1 MFKRKKKHQ
10 TSLNFILRI
19 ESTPEAFLI
28 SLNSELN
35 FTHNFHV
42 KLFRNDLRRV
52 LEESDDNPSTSYVLD
67 TTKSISTTVAT
78 TTTSTTTSTTTTTTP
93 PPPPPP
99 SSTTT
104 STAPSTTESTTKST
118 TSRTTKRSY
127 LLWKNSDDVPKTPKT
142 YFSNSFSHHN
152 SPNQNNQ
159 INGPST
165 NTKSPFK
172 IVTKRPHEGHDSSST
187 VPAFSPP
194 TINPFYYG
202 FNRLPRY
209 STTQASTTSR
219 QQQQYKNNFYTS
231 TTRKNHYNHFTS
243 TKKPDL
249 LAYSSTQATN
259 NEVDNNYQSESPPH
273 NDEIVVVQTEKP
285 KTSSTYN
292 PVFDIYFKQIA
303 RQRTAAP

>member
-1 MFKRKKKHQ
+1 
-10 TSLNFILRI
+10 
-19 ESTPEAFLI
+19 
-28 SLNSELN
+28 
-35 FTHNFHV
+35 
-42 KLFRNDLRRV
+42 
-52 LEESDDNPSTSYVLD
+52 
-67 TTKSISTTVAT
+67 
-78 TTTSTTTSTTTTTTP
+78 
-93 PPPPPP
+93 
-99 SSTTT
+99 
-104 STAPSTTESTTKST
+104 
-118 TSRTTKRSY
+118 
-127 LLWKNSDDVPKTPKT
+127 LWKNSDDVPKTPKT

-159 INGPST
+159 ISGPST

-172 IVTKRPHEGHDSSST
+172 IVTKRPLEGHDSSST
-187 VPAFSPP
+187 VPVFSPP

-219 QQQQYKNNFYTS
+219 QQQQQYRNSYYTS
-231 TTRKNHYNHFTS
+231 TTRKNHFNHFTS

-249 LAYSSTQATN
+249 LAHSSTQATN

-273 NDEIVVVQTEKP
+273 NEEIVVQTEKP

-303 RQRTAAP
+303 RQRTASP

>member
-1 MFKRKKKHQ
+1 M
-10 TSLNFILRI
+10 
-19 ESTPEAFLI
+19 
-28 SLNSELN
+28 
-35 FTHNFHV
+35 
-42 KLFRNDLRRV
+42 

-67 TTKSISTTVAT
+67 TTRSISIPTKTTTTTVAT
-78 TTTSTTTSTTTTTTP
+78 TSTTSTTTTTTTTP
-93 PPPPPP
+93 PPPPP
-99 SSTTT
+99 STST

-127 LLWKNSDDVPKTPKT
+127 ALWKNSDDVPKTPKT

-159 INGPST
+159 LSGPST

-172 IVTKRPHEGHDSSST
+172 IVTKRPPEGHDSSST
-187 VPAFSPP
+187 VPVFSPP

-219 QQQQYKNNFYTS
+219 QQQQQYRNNYYNTS

-249 LAYSSTQATN
+249 LAHSSTQATN

-273 NDEIVVVQTEKP
+273 SDEIVVQTEKP

-303 RQRTAAP
+303 RQRTASP